1 MTPRRICLPLA
12 LASAVLLSGQ
22 RAQASATDILIGLD
36 SKVAYDQ
43 NGQKFVQP
51 GDDAVLVMDVA
62 DPAHPRIRATL
73 QLTNSLLGPPTNLQ
87 ITPNGKLGLVAN
99 SVNSVQ
105 DGEAWKPA
113 PDDKLYVIDLDA
125 APPTLI
131 DTVTVGKQPSGLAIS
146 RKGDLALTANRAGKS
161 VSVLSIDG
169 TSVRAV
175 GEVPMGNDVAAVA
188 IAPDGRRAFAVMNGA
203 NKVGVLAING
213 REVTYDKSLDMSAG
227 FNPYN
232 VDITPNGRWAF
243 VSANGATG
251 SNVDALTVIEAGG
264 PHPHVA
270 GLTTVGRGPEGFA
283 LSPDGRWAAIP
294 LLLGSG
300 DKQKDWGYTK
310 NGEIVLASVG
320 AGGELRAVSRLPTG
334 GLPEGVAFSPN
345 SQYVYVGNFVDQNLQ
360 VFRIA
365 GGKLTATGVT
375 LKLPG
380 QPASMRAPA
389 R

>member
-12 LASAVLLSGQ
+12 LAAAVLASGQ
-22 RAQASATDILIGLD
+22 QARASATDILIGLD

-62 DPAHPRIRATL
+62 DPAHPRIRASL
-73 QLTNSLLGPPTNLQ
+73 KLTNSLLGPPTNLQ
-87 ITPNGKLGLVAN
+87 ITPDGRLGLVAN

-125 APPTLI
+125 LPPKLI
-131 DTVTVGKQPSGLAIS
+131 DTVTVGKQPSGIAIS
-146 RKGDLALTANRAGKS
+146 HKGDLALTANRAGKS
-161 VSVLSIDG
+161 VSVLSIEG

-175 GEVPMGNDVAAVA
+175 GEVPMGNEVAAVA
-188 IAPDGRRAFAVMNGA
+188 IAPDGRRAFAVMNLA
-203 NKVGVLAING
+203 NKVGVLAIDG
-213 REVTYDKSLDMSAG
+213 TKVTYDKSLDMSAG

-232 VDITPNGRWAF
+232 VDITPDGRWAF

-251 SNVDALTVIEAGG
+251 SNVDGLTVIEAGG

-283 LSPDGRWAAIP
+283 LSPNGQWAAIP

-300 DKQKDWGYTK
+300 DKQDDWSYTK
-310 NGEIVLASVG
+310 NGEVVLASVG
-320 AGGELRAVSRLPTG
+320 AGGELLVVSRLPTG
-334 GLPEGVAFSPN
+334 GLPEGIAFSPDG
-345 SQYVYVGNFVDQNLQ
+345 QYVYVANFNDENLQ

-365 GGKLTATGVT
+365 GGKLTATDVT

-380 QPASMRAPA
+380 RPASARALA

>member
-12 LASAVLLSGQ
+12 LAIAAFASGQ
-22 RAQASATDILIGLD
+22 QARASVTDILIGFD

-62 DPAHPRIRATL
+62 DPGHPRIRASL
-73 QLTNSLLGPPTNLQ
+73 KLTNSLLGPPTNLQ
-87 ITPNGKLGLVAN
+87 ITPNGRLGLVAN

-105 DGEAWKPA
+105 DGEAWKSV
-113 PDDKLYVIDLDA
+113 PDDKLHVIDLDA
-125 APPTLI
+125 SPPKLI
-131 DTVTVGKQPSGLAIS
+131 DTVTVGKQPSGIAIS

-161 VSVLSIDG
+161 VSVLSIEG

-188 IAPDGRRAFAVMNGA
+188 IAPDGRRAFAVMNLA
-203 NKVGVLAING
+203 NKVGVLAIDG
-213 REVTYDKSLDMSAG
+213 TKVTYDKSLDMSAG

-232 VDITPNGRWAF
+232 VDITPDGRWAF

-251 SNVDALTVIEAGG
+251 SNVDGLTVIEAGG

-283 LSPDGRWAAIP
+283 LSPNGQWAAIP

-300 DKQKDWGYTK
+300 DKQSDWGYTR
-310 NGEIVLASVG
+310 NGEVVLASVG
-320 AGGELRAVSRLPTG
+320 AGGELIPVSRLPTG
-334 GLPEGVAFSPN
+334 GLPEGVAFSPDG
-345 SQYVYVGNFVDQNLQ
+345 QYLYVANFNDQNLQ
-360 VFRIA
+360 VFRIVD
-365 GGKLTATGVT
+365 GQLTATDVT
-375 LKLPG
+375 LTLPG
-380 QPASMRAPA
+380 RPASMRGLA

>member
-1 MTPRRICLPLA
+1 MKPRQICLPLA
-12 LASAVLLSGQ
+12 LAAAVLASGQ
-22 RAQASATDILIGLD
+22 QARASATDILIGLD

-62 DPAHPRIRATL
+62 DPAHPRIRASL
-73 QLTNSLLGPPTNLQ
+73 KLTNSLLGPPTNLQ
-87 ITPNGKLGLVAN
+87 ITPNGRLGLVAN

-125 APPTLI
+125 SPPKLI
-131 DTVTVGKQPSGLAIS
+131 DTVTVGKQPSGIAIS
-146 RKGDLALTANRAGKS
+146 RKGDLVLTANRAGKS
-161 VSVLSIDG
+161 VSVLSIEG

-188 IAPDGRRAFAVMNGA
+188 IAPDGQRAFAVMNLA
-203 NKVGVLAING
+203 NKVGVLAIDG
-213 REVTYDKSLDMSAG
+213 TKVMYDKSLDMSAG

-232 VDITPNGRWAF
+232 VDITPDGRWAF

-251 SNVDALTVIEAGG
+251 SNVDGLTVIEAGG

-283 LSPDGRWAAIP
+283 LSPNGQWAAIP

-300 DKQKDWGYTK
+300 DKHGDWGYTR
-310 NGEIVLASVG
+310 NGEVVLASVG
-320 AGGELRAVSRLPTG
+320 AGGELLAVSRLPTG
-334 GLPEGVAFSPN
+334 GLPEGVAFSPDG
-345 SQYVYVGNFVDQNLQ
+345 QYVYVANFNDDNLQ

-365 GGKLTATGVT
+365 GGKLTATDVT

-380 QPASMRAPA
+380 PPASMRALA

>member
-1 MTPRRICLPLA
+1 MTLRRVCLSLA
-12 LASAVLLSGQ
+12 LAGAVLAFGQ
-22 RAQASATDILIGLD
+22 QAQASVTDILIGLD

-51 GDDAVLVMDVA
+51 GDDAVLIMDVA
-62 DPAHPRIRATL
+62 DPAHPRIRASL
-73 QLTNSLLGPPTNLQ
+73 KLANSLLGPPTNLQ
-87 ITPNGKLGLVAN
+87 ITPNGRLGLVAN

-105 DGEAWKPA
+105 DGGAWKPA
-113 PDDKLYVIDLDA
+113 PDDKLYVIDLDT
-125 APPTLI
+125 APPKLI

-161 VSVLSIDG
+161 VSVLLIDG
-169 TSVRAV
+169 TNVRAV
-175 GEVPMGNDVAAVA
+175 GEVPMGSDVAAVA
-188 IAPDGRRAFAVMNGA
+188 IAPDGRRAFAVMNTA

-213 REVTYDKSLDMSAG
+213 MEVTYDKSLDMSAG

-232 VDITPNGRWAF
+232 VDVTPDGRWAF

-251 SNVDALTVIEAGG
+251 SNVDGLTVIEASG

-300 DKQKDWGYTK
+300 DKQSDWGYTK
-310 NGEIVLASVG
+310 NGEVVLASVG
-320 AGGELRAVSRLPTG
+320 TEGELRAVSRLPTG
-334 GLPEGVAFSPN
+334 SLPEGVAFSPDG
-345 SQYVYVGNFVDQNLQ
+345 QYVYVGNFNDQNLQ
-360 VFRIA
+360 VFQIA
-365 GGKLTATGVT
+365 GGKLTETDAT

-380 QPASMRAPA
+380 PPASMRAPA

>member
-12 LASAVLLSGQ
+12 LAVTALASGQ
-22 RAQASATDILIGLD
+22 QARASATDILIGLD

-62 DPAHPRIRATL
+62 DPAHPRIRASL
-73 QLTNSLLGPPTNLQ
+73 KLTNSLLGPPTNLH
-87 ITPNGKLGLVAN
+87 ITPNGRLGLVAN

-105 DGEAWKPA
+105 DGEAWKSV
-113 PDDKLYVIDLDA
+113 PDDKLHVIDLDA
-125 APPTLI
+125 SPPKLI
-131 DTVTVGKQPSGLAIS
+131 DTVTVGKQPSGIAIS

-161 VSVLSIDG
+161 VSVLSIEG
-169 TSVRAV
+169 TGVRAV

-188 IAPDGRRAFAVMNGA
+188 IAPDGRRAFAVMNLA
-203 NKVGVLAING
+203 NKVGVLAIDG
-213 REVTYDKSLDMSAG
+213 TKVTYDKSLDMSAG

-232 VDITPNGRWAF
+232 VDITPDGRWAF

-251 SNVDALTVIEAGG
+251 SNVDGLTVIEAGG

-283 LSPDGRWAAIP
+283 LSPDGQWAAIP

-300 DKQKDWGYTK
+300 DKQADWGYTK
-310 NGEIVLASVG
+310 NGEVVLASVG
-320 AGGELRAVSRLPTG
+320 AGGELLVVSRLPTG
-334 GLPEGVAFSPN
+334 SLPEGVAFSPDG
-345 SQYVYVGNFVDQNLQ
+345 QYVYVANFNDQNLQ

-365 GGKLTATGVT
+365 DGKLTATDVT

-380 QPASMRAPA
+380 QPASVRALV

>member
-12 LASAVLLSGQ
+12 LAVAVLASGQ
-22 RAQASATDILIGLD
+22 QARASATDILIGLD

-43 NGQKFVQP
+43 NGQQFVQP
-51 GDDAVLVMDVA
+51 SDDAVLVMDVA
-62 DPAHPRIRATL
+62 DPAHPRIRASL
-73 QLTNSLLGPPTNLQ
+73 KLTNSLLGPPTNLQ
-87 ITPNGKLGLVAN
+87 ITPNGRLGLVAN

-125 APPTLI
+125 SPPKLI
-131 DTVTVGKQPSGLAIS
+131 DTVTVGKQPSGIAIS
-146 RKGDLALTANRAGKS
+146 RKGDLVLTANRAGKS
-161 VSVLSIDG
+161 VSVLSIEG

-175 GEVPMGNDVAAVA
+175 GEVPLGNEVAAVA
-188 IAPDGRRAFAVMNGA
+188 IAPDGRRAFAVMNLA
-203 NKVGVLAING
+203 NKVGVLAIDG
-213 REVTYDKSLDMSAG
+213 TKVTYDKSLDMSAG

-232 VDITPNGRWAF
+232 VDLTPDGRWAF

-251 SNVDALTVIEAGG
+251 SNVDGLTVIEAGG

-283 LSPDGRWAAIP
+283 LSPNGQWAAIP

-300 DKQKDWGYTK
+300 DKQGDWGYTR
-310 NGEIVLASVG
+310 NGEVVLASVG
-320 AGGELRAVSRLPTG
+320 AGGELLVVSRLPTG
-334 GLPEGVAFSPN
+334 GLPEGVAFSPDG
-345 SQYVYVGNFVDQNLQ
+345 QYVYVANFNDENLQ

-365 GGKLTATGVT
+365 GGKLMATDVT

-380 QPASMRAPA
+380 RPASMRALA

>member
-1 MTPRRICLPLA
+1 MTPRRIGLTLA
-12 LASAVLLSGQ
+12 LASAVLASGRQ
-22 RAQASATDILIGLD
+22 ARASATDILIGLD

-62 DPAHPRIRATL
+62 DPAHPRIRASL
-73 QLTNSLLGPPTNLQ
+73 KLTNSLLGPPTNLQ
-87 ITPNGKLGLVAN
+87 ITPNGRLGLVAN

-113 PDDKLYVIDLDA
+113 PDDKLFVIDLDA
-125 APPTLI
+125 SPPKLI

-161 VSVLSIDG
+161 VSVLSIEG
-169 TSVRAV
+169 TGVRAV

-188 IAPDGRRAFAVMNGA
+188 ITPDGRRAFAVMNLA
-203 NKVGVLAING
+203 NKVGVLAIDG
-213 REVTYDKSLDMSAG
+213 TTVTYDKSLDMSAG

-232 VDITPNGRWAF
+232 VDITPDGRWAF

-251 SNVDALTVIEAGG
+251 SNVDGLTVIEAGG

-300 DKQKDWGYTK
+300 DKQGDWGYTR
-310 NGEIVLASVG
+310 NGEVVLASVG
-320 AGGELRAVSRLPTG
+320 TGGELRAVSRLPTG
-334 GLPEGVAFSPN
+334 SLPEGIAFSPN
-345 SQYVYVGNFVDQNLQ
+345 GQYAYVANFNDQNLQ
-360 VFRIA
+360 VFRIDD
-365 GGKLTATGVT
+365 GKLTATGVT

-380 QPASMRAPA
+380 QPASMRALA

>member
-12 LASAVLLSGQ
+12 LAVAVLASGQ
-22 RAQASATDILIGLD
+22 QARASATDILIGLD

-62 DPAHPRIRATL
+62 DPAHPRIRASL
-73 QLTNSLLGPPTNLQ
+73 KLTNSLLGPPTNLQ
-87 ITPNGKLGLVAN
+87 ITPNGRLGLVAN

-113 PDDKLYVIDLDA
+113 PDDKLNVIDLDA
-125 APPTLI
+125 SPPKLI
-131 DTVTVGKQPSGLAIS
+131 DTVTVGKQPSGIAIS

-161 VSVLSIDG
+161 VSVLSIEG

-188 IAPDGRRAFAVMNGA
+188 IAPDGRRAFAVMNLA
-203 NKVGVLAING
+203 NKVGVLTIDG
-213 REVTYDKSLDMSAG
+213 TKVTYDKSLDMSAG

-232 VDITPNGRWAF
+232 VDITPDGRWVF

-251 SNVDALTVIEAGG
+251 SNVDGLTVIEAGG

-283 LSPDGRWAAIP
+283 LSPNGQWAAVP

-300 DKQKDWGYTK
+300 DKQSDWGYTR
-310 NGEIVLASVG
+310 NGEVVLASVG
-320 AGGELRAVSRLPTG
+320 AGGELLVVSRLPTG
-334 GLPEGVAFSPN
+334 GLPEGVAFSPDG
-345 SQYVYVGNFVDQNLQ
+345 QYVYVANFNDQNLQ

-365 GGKLTATGVT
+365 GGHLTVTDVT

-380 QPASMRAPA
+380 RPASMRATA

>member
-1 MTPRRICLPLA
+1 MTPRRICLPLVLAVAA
-12 LASAVLLSGQ
+12 LASGQ
-22 RAQASATDILIGLD
+22 QARASATDILIGLD

-51 GDDAVLVMDVA
+51 GDDTVLVMDVA
-62 DPAHPRIRATL
+62 DPAHPRIRASL
-73 QLTNSLLGPPTNLQ
+73 KLTNSLLGPPTNLQ
-87 ITPNGKLGLVAN
+87 ITPNGRLGLVAN

-105 DGEAWKPA
+105 DGEAWKSV
-113 PDDKLYVIDLDA
+113 PDDKLHVIDLDA
-125 APPTLI
+125 SPPKLI
-131 DTVTVGKQPSGLAIS
+131 DTVTVGKQPSGIAIS

-161 VSVLSIDG
+161 VSVLSIEG
-169 TSVRAV
+169 TGVRAV

-188 IAPDGRRAFAVMNGA
+188 IAPDGRRAFAVMNLA
-203 NKVGVLAING
+203 NKVGVLAIDG
-213 REVTYDKSLDMSAG
+213 TKVTYDKSLDMSAG

-232 VDITPNGRWAF
+232 VDITPDGRWAF

-251 SNVDALTVIEAGG
+251 SNVDGLTVIEAGG

-283 LSPDGRWAAIP
+283 LSPDGQWAAIP

-300 DKQKDWGYTK
+300 DKQGDWGYTR
-310 NGEIVLASVG
+310 NGEVVLASVS
-320 AGGELRAVSRLPTG
+320 AGGELLVVSRLPTG
-334 GLPEGVAFSPN
+334 SLPEGVAFSPDG
-345 SQYVYVGNFVDQNLQ
+345 QYVYVANFNDQNLQ

-365 GGKLTATGVT
+365 SGKLTATDVT

-380 QPASMRAPA
+380 QPASVRALV

>member
-12 LASAVLLSGQ
+12 LAVAVLASGQ
-22 RAQASATDILIGLD
+22 QAQASATDILIGLD

-62 DPAHPRIRATL
+62 DPAHPRIRASL
-73 QLTNSLLGPPTNLQ
+73 KLTNSLLGPPTNLQ
-87 ITPNGKLGLVAN
+87 ITPNGRLGLVAN
-99 SVNSVQ
+99 SVSSVQ

-113 PDDKLYVIDLDA
+113 PDDKLHVIDLDA
-125 APPTLI
+125 SPPKLI
-131 DTVTVGKQPSGLAIS
+131 DTVTVGKQPSGIAIS

-161 VSVLSIDG
+161 VSVLSIEG
-169 TSVRAV
+169 TGVHAV

-188 IAPDGRRAFAVMNGA
+188 IAPDGRRAFAVMNLA
-203 NKVGVLAING
+203 NKVGVLAIDG
-213 REVTYDKSLDMSAG
+213 TKVTYDKSLDMSAG

-232 VDITPNGRWAF
+232 IDITPDGRWAF

-251 SNVDALTVIEAGG
+251 SNVDGLTVIEAGG

-270 GLTTVGRGPEGFA
+270 GLTTVGRGSEGFA
-283 LSPDGRWAAIP
+283 LSPNGQWAAIP

-300 DKQKDWGYTK
+300 DKQGDWGYTR
-310 NGEIVLASVG
+310 NGEVVLASVG
-320 AGGELRAVSRLPTG
+320 TGGELVAVSRLSTG
-334 GLPEGVAFSPN
+334 GLPEGIAFSPDG
-345 SQYVYVGNFVDQNLQ
+345 QYVYVANFNDQNLQ
-360 VFRIA
+360 VFRIV
-365 GGKLTATGVT
+365 GGKLTATDVT

-380 QPASMRAPA
+380 RPASMRALA